1 MYRLLAMTPTYYG
14 EQLPDHVRGNAMI
27 DKFCKSVV
35 SETFC
40 EGVAKFSPLNLISL
54 REKLKVQ
61 SC

>member
-1 MYRLLAMTPTYYG
+1 MTPTYYG

-40 EGVAKFSPLNLISL
+40 EGVAKFSPLNLVSL